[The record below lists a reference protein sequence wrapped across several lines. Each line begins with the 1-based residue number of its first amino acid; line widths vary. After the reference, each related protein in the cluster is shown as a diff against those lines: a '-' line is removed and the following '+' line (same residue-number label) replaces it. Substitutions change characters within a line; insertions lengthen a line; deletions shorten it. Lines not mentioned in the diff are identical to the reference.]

1 MGNRQVLDTSNDSL
15 GSSCDSYRYYNILLK
30 WRKHTMP
37 NYTLFIS
44 IATPLATLMG
54 VIWAI
59 YQYAKEATRKKRS
72 ETLKVYNELFDATY
86 EIREAYYKETKEL
99 LFTSNKIH
107 SNPELYKKILILL
120 THFESFSK
128 GLEYEIYDFEIFIYL
143 TPKEMFEILNSL
155 KQFVYDERTIKVYTL
170 LFNDFIRLVDVMS
183 LCIQKKINGEK
194 FVIKYKKIKV

>member
-1 MGNRQVLDTSNDSL
+1 
-15 GSSCDSYRYYNILLK
+15 
-30 WRKHTMP
+30 MP
-37 NYTLFIS
+37 NYTLIIS

-59 YQYAKEATRKKRS
+59 YQYVKEATRKKRS
-72 ETLKVYNELFDATY
+72 ETLKIYNELFDATY

-99 LFTSNKIH
+99 LFASNKIH
-107 SNPELYKKILILL
+107 SNPKLYKKILILL

-155 KQFVYDERTIKVYTL
+155 KQFVYDERNTKVYPL
-170 LFNDFIRLVDVMS
+170 LFNDFIRLVDVIS
-183 LCIQKKINGEK
+183 LCIKKRLRAKNL
-194 FVIKYKKIKV
+194 

>member
-1 MGNRQVLDTSNDSL
+1 
-15 GSSCDSYRYYNILLK
+15 
-30 WRKHTMP
+30 MP
-37 NYTLFIS
+37 DYTLIIS

-72 ETLKVYNELFDATY
+72 ETLKIYNELFDATY
-86 EIREAYYKETKEL
+86 EIREAYYKETTEL

-155 KQFVYDERTIKVYTL
+155 KQFVYDERTIKAYPL

-183 LCIQKKINGEK
+183 LCIQKKIKSEK
-194 FVIKYKKIKV
+194 FVTKYKKIKV